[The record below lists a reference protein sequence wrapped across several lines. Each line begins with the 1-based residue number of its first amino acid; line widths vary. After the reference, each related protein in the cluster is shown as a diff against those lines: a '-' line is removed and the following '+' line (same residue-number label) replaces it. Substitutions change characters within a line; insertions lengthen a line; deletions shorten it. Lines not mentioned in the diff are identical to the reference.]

1 MSLETLLQDVTHW
14 RDAQANDDALI
25 ATGVR
30 NMGVITGCH
39 ETLRDCTIID
49 PAISLVLQGQKEAYY
64 GDRKIAYGAGD
75 LLIAGQAMPLLSSV
89 ITASP
94 ERPFMALGILI
105 DMDMLRSL
113 YSDIDASAWM
123 GEASH
128 GLDAGKAEPEVI
140 DAMARLFHLGDD
152 PVAERALAPSITRE
166 VYFRVLRSQHAGA
179 LRQLMNHDS
188 KASRIA
194 KAIAHIRQEYRR
206 PIRAADLAAIAGM
219 SASVFYEHFKEA
231 TARSPLQF
239 QKDLRLMDAHR
250 MLQHGDAPISSIA
263 LHVGYESPAQ
273 FSREFSR
280 KFGAPPKSFVG
291 ARKAG

>member
-1 MSLETLLQDVTHW
+1 MSLETLLQDVLAW
-14 RDAQANDDALI
+14 RNAQENDDALI
-25 ATGVR
+25 ATNVR

-39 ETLRDCTIID
+39 ETIRDCSVID
-49 PAISLVLQGQKEAYY
+49 PAISLVLQGQKEVYY
-64 GDRKIAYGAGD
+64 GNRRIAYGAGD

-89 ITASP
+89 ITASHD
-94 ERPFMALGILI
+94 RPFVAVGILI

-113 YSDIDASAWM
+113 YSDIDASTWVSD
-123 GEASH
+123 ASH
-128 GLDAGKAEPEVI
+128 GLDAGKAEPDVI
-140 DAMARLFHLGDD
+140 DAMARLFRLGDD
-152 PVAERALAPSITRE
+152 PVAERALATSITRE

-219 SASVFYEHFKEA
+219 SASVFYEYFKEA

-250 MLQHGDAPISSIA
+250 MLQQGDAPVSSIA
-263 LHVGYESPAQ
+263 SQVGYESPAQ

-280 KFGAPPKSFVG
+280 RFGAPPKSFIG
-291 ARKAG
+291 TRKTG